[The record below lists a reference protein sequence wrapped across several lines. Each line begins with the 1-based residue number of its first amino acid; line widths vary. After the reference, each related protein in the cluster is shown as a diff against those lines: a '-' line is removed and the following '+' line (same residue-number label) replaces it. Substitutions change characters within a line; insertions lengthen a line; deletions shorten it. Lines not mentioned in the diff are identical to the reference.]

1 MTPDQLAELDP
12 ERLIIMSD
20 EEDKNALEK
29 LKDSDAYKKIKAVEN
44 DRVHQVG

>member
-20 EEDKNALEK
+20 EEDEDALEK
-29 LKDSDAYKKIKAVEN
+29 LENADAYKKLML
-44 DRVHQVG
+44 